1 LRLLLGVW
9 RVFGAV
15 AHLLHGA
22 LICMVIFPFLG
33 APGRLARVGWWC
45 ARMLRILGIAL
56 DASGTPR
63 GPATLVIANHVS
75 WLDILAINAVC
86 PCRFVSKS
94 DVRHWPLIGWLVAC
108 GGTLFIER
116 ERKRDALRV
125 VHQVADA
132 LKKGDTIAVFPEGTT
147 SEGHGL
153 LPFHANLLQAAV
165 STGVPV
171 QPVALRFSDALEPV
185 SQAAAYVGDTHLI
198 RSLWM
203 IVTARAMRV
212 RVAWLPAVESGG
224 ADRRELSDTLREA
237 ILGALGVTK

>member
-1 LRLLLGVW
+1 
-9 RVFGAV
+9 
-15 AHLLHGA
+15 
-22 LICMVIFPFLG
+22 
-33 APGRLARVGWWC
+33 
-45 ARMLRILGIAL
+45 
-56 DASGTPR
+56 
-63 GPATLVIANHVS
+63 
-75 WLDILAINAVC
+75 
-86 PCRFVSKS
+86 
-94 DVRHWPLIGWLVAC
+94 
-108 GGTLFIER
+108 
-116 ERKRDALRV
+116 
-125 VHQVADA
+125 